1 MTWRRQHTDNKQQ
14 FDGGTKV
21 PSISGLYE
29 IKIYI
34 IEKNTVTLQT
44 SNDLVCLKIGDMFRG
59 SSSDP
64 AIRKMVNTGV
74 IKKATPMEVIDDFV
88 EEAKGLWDV
97 EAVE

>member
-1 MTWRRQHTDNKQQ
+1 
-14 FDGGTKV
+14 
-21 PSISGLYE
+21 
-29 IKIYI
+29 
-34 IEKNTVTLQT
+34 
-44 SNDLVCLKIGDMFRG
+44 MFRG
-59 SSSDP
+59 SSSDS